1 LNEPEGK
8 GGIWLDD
15 VLLLI
20 GGSQGS
26 GVETSSLILA
36 SAMARLGYGVLSN
49 REYYSNIVGRHSY
62 IHVRVSSTKIPGALT
77 YPVHVVAALDA
88 ESVFFHFDD
97 LARGGYLVYDTGVSK
112 TRLRQISSM
121 EPETRARV
129 ELNLKRINSGD
140 TVEDLVKTLESSYNV
155 KAVGL
160 SYNAILDVIASKTGI
175 ARAEAQRFRSSIVVG
190 AVWGL
195 TNLDVSAL
203 HYAVDRRF
211 GRRPKLAEVNKV
223 LLESLVEDVRRSYGT
238 PLRLDKPSI
247 GLRELLLVS
256 GNDAVAMGKIV
267 GGLRY
272 QAYYPITP
280 ATDESVF
287 HETFERLEVEGE
299 SLGSIVV
306 VQTEDEIAAVN
317 SAIGAALT
325 GVRAATSTSGPGF
338 SLMVEGLGWAGMN
351 EVPVVITYY
360 QRGGPSTG
368 MPTRGS
374 QADLLFSLFASHGE
388 FPRAV
393 IASGDHLEAFYDA
406 IWAFNIAEKYQVPV
420 IHLLD
425 KFLANMHK
433 TIPIPDFSKVKIER
447 GATLFEAGNG
457 AWRRFD
463 KSTPISPRPV
473 IGSGAITWYTGDEH
487 NEWGHI
493 TEDAVNR
500 LEMYEKRWR
509 KLEIM
514 DSEIPEDER
523 AILYGD
529 RSSDFLLVGWGSVK
543 GVALEALEVLERK
556 GYKGSFL
563 QLKVFQPFPS
573 RLASKILSSFD
584 PERVIDIEINI
595 MGQAAALVTMNTGF
609 VFRKYILKYTG
620 RPMYVME
627 VVEAVID
634 ILEGRRSRVVLSY
647 GK

>member
-1 LNEPEGK
+1 
-8 GGIWLDD
+8 
-15 VLLLI
+15 
-20 GGSQGS
+20 
-26 GVETSSLILA
+26 
-36 SAMARLGYGVLSN
+36 MARLGYGVLSN

-62 IHVRVSSTKIPGALT
+62 IHVRVSSTKISGALT

-223 LLESLVEDVRRSYGT
+223 LLESLVEDVRISYGT

-299 SLGSIVV
+299 SFGSIVV

-317 SAIGAALT
+317 SAIGAALA

-425 KFLANMHK
+425 KFLANMYK

-447 GATLFEAGNG
+447 GATLFEASNG

-584 PERVIDIEINI
+584 PERVIDVENNI

>member
-1 LNEPEGK
+1 
-8 GGIWLDD
+8 LDEI
-15 VLLLI
+15 LLLI

-26 GVETSSLILA
+26 GIETSSLILT

-62 IHVRVSSTKIPGALT
+62 IHVRASATRLPSALT
-77 YPVHVVAALDA
+77 YPVHAVAALDA
-88 ESVFFHFDD
+88 ESVFQHFDD
-97 LARGGYLVYDTGVSK
+97 ITRGGYLIYDTGVSK
-112 TRLRQISSM
+112 TKLRQVASI

-129 ELNLKRINSGD
+129 ELNLKSIGSGD
-140 TVEDLVKTLESSYNV
+140 SVEDLIRVLESSYEV

-160 SYNAILDVIASKTGI
+160 SYNSILDVLASKLGVP
-175 ARAEAQRFRSSIVVG
+175 RAEAHRFRSSIVVG
-190 AVWGL
+190 AIWGL
-195 TNLDVSAL
+195 TGLDLDAL

-211 GRRPKLAEVNKV
+211 GRRPKVAETNKT
-223 LLESLVEDVRRSYGT
+223 LLEGLVEEVRSSYGT
-238 PLRLDKPSI
+238 PLNLSKPS
-247 GLRELLLVS
+247 LSLKELLLVS

-317 SAIGAALT
+317 SAIGAALA

-351 EVPVVITYY
+351 ETPVVITYY

-374 QADLLFSLFASHGE
+374 QADLLFTMFASHGE
-388 FPRAV
+388 FPRVV
-393 IASGDHLEAFYDA
+393 ISSGDHIEAFYDA
-406 IWAFNIAEKYQVPV
+406 IWAFNIAERYQIPV

-425 KFLANMHK
+425 KFLANMTT
-433 TIPIPDFSKVKIER
+433 TIPIPDFTKVKIER
-447 GATLFEAGNG
+447 GATLLEAENG

-463 KSTPISPRPV
+463 KKNPVSPRPV
-473 IGSGAITWYTGDEH
+473 LGSGAITWYTGDEH

-493 TEDAVNR
+493 TEDALNR

-509 KLEIM
+509 KLEVI
-514 DSEIPEDER
+514 DSEMPEEER
-523 AILYGD
+523 AILYKGGG
-529 RSSDFLLVGWGSVK
+529 SDFLLIGWGSVK
-543 GVALEALEVLERK
+543 GVALEALEVLEGK
-556 GYKGSFL
+556 GYRGSLL

-573 RLASKILSSFD
+573 RLVSKILSNFD
-584 PERVIDIEINI
+584 PERIIGVENNI
-595 MGQAAALVTMNTGF
+595 MGQATALIAMNTGLT
-609 VFRKYILKYTG
+609 VRKHVLKYTG

-627 VVEAVID
+627 VVDAIID
-634 ILEGRRSRVVLSY
+634 ILKGRRSRVVLSY